1 MTPVLNLPFTT
12 INNFSLIQSF
22 YADSEIVNRSGEVS
36 LTSVSL
42 YFKSK
47 PSPTKNASGKANP
60 GVSIAICR
68 VRNDEPVISEVY
80 ADSIVRREYGEIF
93 SFSDA
98 SSPTTFGF
106 TTPLKLKTNEFYGIV
121 VIFDDP
127 AYELWIN
134 KQGDKL
140 VGTNTP
146 SPGSNIVKDGK
157 LYLRNNSNIFRA
169 ISDTDLKFNVSVAKY
184 VSNTTSIIH
193 TNKDY
198 EFFDTNTTTGAFLG
212 GEWVY
217 KQSANATGNVAF
229 TAGKNTITGIGTTF
243 TSYNE
248 GTRIVLHGNTSTRQV
263 FTIQEVVNN
272 TLMIVTSKIPFTN
285 NNTKFAVT
293 AVGRV
298 YYKDNVIKKLFLVD
312 SNANTTVKF
321 AANDTVIGV
330 DSGATANI
338 VALNTFSMDRIKI
351 RGDLSLPAAGRISNR
366 WYSAIWN
373 GSNYIFNTTNS
384 LNVQLNDTRN
394 SNINRFDAFM
404 LSRSLE
410 VDNSNLFT
418 NTDLLI
424 ERKSLRVD
432 TDISVNASNTNL
444 YQSPTIDK
452 GKIDMYVIQNKISN
466 TFTTTDANSVVIDS
480 EVGDNGVAVSRHIT
494 SKVTFANN
502 RFAEDIRVF
511 MTAYRPANTN
521 LRVYARV
528 HNSADPEAFDDKSWT
543 PLVYVENEGKFSSNE
558 DRNDLIEYE
567 LGIPQFSET
576 ANALPG
582 VFTTQLSNAVIVA
595 TGVTPTTYVA
605 VNDVVKL
612 YNPLIPDNYVVAV
625 VEAANSTTI
634 TLGAAVAN
642 NNLVGSG
649 FKVDR
654 LKYYNTAFNNIT
666 NDNVARYYN
675 TSLVEFDKFDSMQIK
690 IVMLSDSTY
699 VVPEVDQIQVIGV
712 SA

>member
-1 MTPVLNLPFTT
+1 MSGTIQMTSMPQLT
-12 INNFSLIQSF
+12 NFNLIQTF
-22 YADSEIVNRSGEVS
+22 YADQEIVNNSGEVS

-42 YFKSK
+42 YFKNK
-47 PSPTKNASGKANP
+47 PSSTKNASGKPNP
-60 GVSIAICR
+60 GVTIAIVP
-68 VRNDEPVISEVY
+68 VRNDEPSLVPL
-80 ADSIVRREYGEIF
+80 AGSIVRREYNEIY

-98 SSPTTFGF
+98 SSPTSFGF
-106 TTPLKLKTNEFYGIV
+106 SNPLKLKTGEFYGIA
-121 VIFDDP
+121 VIYDDP
-127 AYELWIN
+127 AYELWVN

-157 LYLRNNSNIFRA
+157 LYLRNNSNVFKA
-169 ISDTDLKFNVSVAKY
+169 LSDTDLKFVVSVAKY
-184 VSNTTSIIH
+184 VSNTTTVVH

-217 KQSANATGNVAF
+217 KQSANATGNVAIR
-229 TAGKNTITGIGTTF
+229 AGNNMIVGTGTTF
-243 TSYNE
+243 TSYTE
-248 GTRIVLHGNTSTRQV
+248 GNRIVLHGNTTARQV
-263 FTIQEVVNN
+263 LTIQEVVNN
-272 TLMIVTSKIPFTN
+272 TLMYVTSKVPFTN
-285 NNTKFAVT
+285 TNTKFAVT

-298 YYKDNVIKKLFLVD
+298 YYKDNVLKKLFLVD
-312 SNANTTVKF
+312 SNANSTVKF
-321 AANDTVIGV
+321 AVSDTVVGV

-338 VALNTFSMDRIKI
+338 AAINAFSMDRIRI

-373 GSNYIFNTTNS
+373 GSSYIFDTTNS
-384 LNVQLNDTRN
+384 LNIKLNDTRN
-394 SNINRFDAFM
+394 NNINRFDAFM

-410 VDNSNLFT
+410 VDNANLFT

-424 ERKSLRVD
+424 DRKSLRVD
-432 TDISVNASNTNL
+432 TDIAVNASNTAL
-444 YQSPTIDK
+444 YQSPVIDG

-480 EVGDNGVAVSRHIT
+480 EVGDNGLAVSRHIT
-494 SKVTFANN
+494 TKVAFANN
-502 RFAEDIRVF
+502 RFAEDIRVY

-528 HNSADPEAFDDKSWT
+528 HNSADSEAFDDKAWT

-558 DRNDLIEYE
+558 DRNDLVEYE
-567 LGIPQFSET
+567 LGLPQYSET
-576 ANALPG
+576 ANVLPG
-582 VFTTQLSNAVIVA
+582 VFTTQSGNAVIVA
-595 TGVTPTTYVA
+595 TGVNPTTYVA
-605 VNDVVKL
+605 NNDVVKL
-612 YNPLIPDNYVVAV
+612 YNPLIPDDYIIAV
-625 VEAANSTTI
+625 VENANTTTI
-634 TLGAAVAN
+634 TLGDAVAN

-654 LKYYNTAFNNIT
+654 LKYYNIAFNNIT

-675 TSLVEFDKFDSMQIK
+675 SSLVEFDKFDSMQIK